1 VQAVQLVDV
10 VANAYPAAQ
19 KEQLEPV
26 KAPLVWYFPC
36 AQLLQPRLVVMEG
49 VVVSYV
55 PAPQVEYKS
64 HTRLTE
70 VEGVLDWYRPDAQVD
85 HVAHDVPPL
94 LLWYWPVGQLEQARF
109 VVVEGFVV

>member
-19 KEQLEPV
+19 KEQLDPV

-36 AQLLQPRLVVMEG
+36 AQLLQPRLVVGEG

-55 PAPQVEYKS
+55 PAPQVEYRVHS
-64 HTRLTE
+64 RLTE

-85 HVAHDVPPL
+85 HAVHVL
-94 LLWYWPVGQLEQARF
+94 PVL
-109 VVVEGFVV
+109 